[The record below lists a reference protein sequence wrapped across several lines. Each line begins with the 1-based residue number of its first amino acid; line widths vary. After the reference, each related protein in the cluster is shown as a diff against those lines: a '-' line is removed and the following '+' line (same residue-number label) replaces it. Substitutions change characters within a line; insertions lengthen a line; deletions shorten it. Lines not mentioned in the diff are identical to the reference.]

1 LVNGKRWGGFG
12 GTRYSIVKLV
22 KTTTAFTI
30 GHSLTL
36 LIGALKLV
44 QLSPQPVEILIA
56 VSILVSAIHA
66 IRPIFPGKEMYVAAG
81 FGLVHGLAFASVLT
95 NLNLGAGPM
104 ALSILGFN
112 IGIELMQL
120 FVILLVIPWIILLSG
135 TTAYKNVRVAAAA
148 LAGIAAISWIAERI
162 TGTENI
168 ISKSVL
174 QVSGYGY
181 VGIFVLAIITIFVLI
196 TQRLKT
202 HNFSS

>member
-1 LVNGKRWGGFG
+1 MVNGKRWGGFG